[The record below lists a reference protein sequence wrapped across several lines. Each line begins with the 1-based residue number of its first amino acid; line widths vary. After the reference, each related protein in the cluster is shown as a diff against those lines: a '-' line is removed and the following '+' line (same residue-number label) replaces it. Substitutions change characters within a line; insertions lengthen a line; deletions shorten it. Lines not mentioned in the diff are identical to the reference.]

1 MKTKRLFNR
10 LAATLTDNRET
21 LGNEK
26 GGGGHQTFF
35 LLTPLPQEKAET
47 FGDTK
52 GDVKAKL
59 LVQTL
64 PDNLRPVN
72 AKIKTDTQK
81 AI

>member
-26 GGGGHQTFF
+26 GGGHQTFF

>member
-10 LAATLTDNRET
+10 LAATLTDNRDT

-26 GGGGHQTFF
+26 EGHQTFF

-81 AI
+81 SI